1 MAEQQHQSIF
11 DQFWQFYL
19 AQKLVT
25 FNLVF
30 CIFFQARQMVNLE
43 MRERQKIEQE
53 CEELQKQWG
62 SLQNLVNSKVGIVNN
77 DTLQRIRSSVSS
89 SILNT
94 PIGKGKKRDE
104 MIAEYSQESILGKFN
119 FDLFS

>member
-1 MAEQQHQSIF
+1 
-11 DQFWQFYL
+11 
-19 AQKLVT
+19 
-25 FNLVF
+25 
-30 CIFFQARQMVNLE
+30 

-104 MIAEYSQESILGKFN
+104 MIAEYSQESILGMFN
-119 FDLFS
+119 FDFFFMTILYARWRQQEG